1 MTTPHHPRHGLT
13 VRFARP
19 SEIIIG
25 GQADLALTRSGQIE
39 LRIDPHAG
47 ADPALLD
54 PLAEAGEQA
63 FHDLLPLL
71 EPGRPPIIRCY
82 VERHMPGNKLVHVE
96 VDPRQT
102 DVHIA
107 HGLARRLTAHQI
119 AGLSTHLMRRVTPPR
134 SRDG

>member
-1 MTTPHHPRHGLT
+1 MTTPHHPRLI
-13 VRFARP
+13 VRYARP
-19 SEIIIG
+19 TEIIIG
-25 GQADLALTRSGQIE
+25 GQADLALTESGQIE
-39 LRIDPHAG
+39 LRLGLLAG

-54 PLAEAGEQA
+54 PLAEEGEQA

-71 EPGRPPIIRCY
+71 EPGRPPIIRY
-82 VERHMPGNKLVHVE
+82 YIERHIPGAKLVHVE

-107 HGLARRLTAHQI
+107 HGLAPLATAHQI